1 MGIFLQKDR
10 FTRQEEARV
19 KDERGRRII
28 VAASSDTKAAP
39 GIAAKQLRISHA
51 IARDFADAVAAYS
64 RLSETLVPKVELVEL
79 ETWPGTTQQTEPFSL
94 VLVCP
99 LSADGTYACAPI
111 EAIGTIVQDL
121 PQPNVP
127 LVYVVAYS
135 DAASGETE
143 RQALTALHHSIERLG
158 ANWGG
163 ALLLGGADT
172 FEHLYRLPRLGAHRR
187 PISQAID
194 LLVCAA
200 RLDKPLEK
208 AMRSIGHEDPR
219 GLVCAQPGLS
229 SILHLH
235 QAICHR

>member
-1 MGIFLQKDR
+1 M
-10 FTRQEEARV
+10 
-19 KDERGRRII
+19 KDERRRRII

-39 GIAAKQLRISHA
+39 NIAAKQLRISRA

-64 RLSETLVPKVELVEL
+64 RLSETLAPKVELVEL

-99 LSADGTYACAPI
+99 LSTDASHACAPI
-111 EAIGTIVQDL
+111 EAIEDITKSL
-121 PQPNVP
+121 PCLNKPLIYAVVYGSAVPN
-127 LVYVVAYS
+127 
-135 DAASGETE
+135 AAG
-143 RQALTALHHSIERLG
+143 RQALAALRHDIERIG

-200 RLDKPLEK
+200 RLNEPLEK
-208 AMRSIGHEDPR
+208 AMRSIGREDPR
-219 GLVCAQPGLS
+219 SLVCAQPSLS

-235 QAICHR
+235 QAIWHR